1 MQTFQQLKSLDY
13 LFKAQVAA
21 NTRGDD
27 LLAARHRAFISA
39 HFYGGLLA
47 ALVFPLYLGFS
58 REVAPTTAAAFIWLI
73 SPMAIAVF
81 LARTGRLEAA
91 HIASVVN
98 LTALIIYVSVLSGGV
113 SSFALAW
120 LVVVPVEAALA
131 DSRRTIYLAI
141 LLTISAVAGLWVV
154 QWMGAMPPSVALTAP
169 LAFTAICI
177 SSAVFYVGA
186 LSMNIYALAR
196 CTQTAERASR
206 QRYRLMAENAT
217 DLISVHDARGNT
229 TFVSLGAQRLF
240 NQRPEAL
247 MNDGFLN
254 ALQIGDRPAFLAAVE
269 EAVANNIETRAEFRI
284 RSSNDATNGYLWVEL
299 RCRPLK
305 DAKFEDVGQVVA
317 VTRDISGRK
326 QREIELCAMRDAAEA
341 ANQAKTRF
349 LANISHELRTPLNS
363 IIGFSD
369 ILSTNC
375 PTQDTEKQEQI
386 QLINESG
393 HHLLQVV
400 NDLLDMSKIE
410 AGRYEIV
417 RESFSLAALID
428 ACVRVIAPTASET
441 RITIATD
448 IAGDAESLNADRR
461 ATKQIVFNLLS
472 NAVKFSHVDGSVT
485 IGARAHGDTIE
496 IFASDQGIGIS
507 QDDLKKLGRPFVQA
521 QTGYN
526 RNYEGT
532 GLGLSVTSGFAKLH
546 GGHMKIE
553 SELGVG
559 TCIRVFIPLQNQSEA
574 ADKGSSEVFAV
585 RAAG

>member
-1 MQTFQQLKSLDY
+1 
-13 LFKAQVAA
+13 
-21 NTRGDD
+21 
-27 LLAARHRAFISA
+27 
-39 HFYGGLLA
+39 
-47 ALVFPLYLGFS
+47 
-58 REVAPTTAAAFIWLI
+58 
-73 SPMAIAVF
+73 
-81 LARTGRLEAA
+81 
-91 HIASVVN
+91 
-98 LTALIIYVSVLSGGV
+98 
-113 SSFALAW
+113 
-120 LVVVPVEAALA
+120 
-131 DSRRTIYLAI
+131 
-141 LLTISAVAGLWVV
+141 
-154 QWMGAMPPSVALTAP
+154 AMPPSVALTAP